1 MQNLNERGKSSYIF
15 IIHLPEDTGIF
26 LTNTENGL
34 KKKVKMTD
42 IEVRVQLGNISG
54 MHRDAKNYKNLGELR
69 RSVKKAWEEKMAD
82 LDYSRHLVTRM
93 SMKMSEV
100 INTIVINT

>member
-42 IEVRVQLGNISG
+42 IEVRVPLGNISG
-54 MHRDAKNYKNLGELR
+54 MHRDCKELQELGR
-69 RSVKKAWEEKMAD
+69 AEEVRQEG
-82 LDYSRHLVTRM
+82 LGR
-93 SMKMSEV
+93 E
-100 INTIVINT
+100 NG